1 MQAIGKRLTY
11 ANVVSTLALFLV
23 LAGGAAYAA
32 KVGKKSVGPAQLKA
46 NAVTTAKIKANAVT
60 TRKIKKNAVANAKIK
75 DGAIESAKIADGSVT
90 RTDLAEATH
99 AVLADRLRSA
109 RQLDRAA
116 RKRQT
121 GALPARQ
128 RHLHPAGRQRRH
140 RDGRAR
146 RQLQTDLH
154 QTPARFRHTSSP
166 TPPNRRNCTTLNE
179 AVAAGQFADETGEVT
194 GGRVKLGSYGALFQP
209 ATATSHTLS
218 LVAIL
223 HCSTGDGATATF
235 GAADVISTKK

>member
-75 DGAIESAKIADGSVT
+75 NGAVESAKDRRWIGDPHRPRRGHA
-90 RTDLAEATH
+90 
-99 AVLADRLRSA
+99 AVLADRPRSA

-116 RKRQT
+116 RKRET
-121 GALPARQ
+121 GALPPRQ
-128 RHLHPAGRQRRH
+128 CQLHPGRPV
-140 RDGRAR
+140 A
-146 RQLQTDLH
+146 
-154 QTPARFRHTSSP
+154 
-166 TPPNRRNCTTLNE
+166 TT
-179 AVAAGQFADETGEVT
+179 
-194 GGRVKLGSYGALFQP
+194 R
-209 ATATSHTLS
+209 
-218 LVAIL
+218 
-223 HCSTGDGATATF
+223 
-235 GAADVISTKK
+235 